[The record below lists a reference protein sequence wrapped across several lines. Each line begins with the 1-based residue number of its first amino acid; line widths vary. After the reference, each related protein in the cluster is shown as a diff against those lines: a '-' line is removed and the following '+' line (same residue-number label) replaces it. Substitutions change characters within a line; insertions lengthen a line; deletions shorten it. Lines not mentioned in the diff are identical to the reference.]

1 MIGIL
6 RPPSGNAD
14 GSDAFP
20 RDMTHVG
27 IIGAGHIGSA
37 IARVLVAQGHQVAI
51 ANSRGPETLA
61 DLVAEL
67 GENAQAMTAA
77 DAATFGEWVVVTVP
91 LKAIDDL
98 PVAELAGKIVV
109 DTNNYYWERDGHI
122 AELDEK
128 KTTTSR
134 MLQDRLP
141 QSTVVKGFNHIPAA
155 DITTDGAP
163 AGSPNRRA
171 LATASDSQD
180 GVTFITKLYDDFGF
194 DTVNVGGLDESWRVE
209 RDQPAYVIRQNADEL
224 RENLARAER

>member
-1 MIGIL
+1 
-6 RPPSGNAD
+6 
-14 GSDAFP
+14 
-20 RDMTHVG
+20 MTHVG

-37 IARVLVAQGHQVAI
+37 VARGLVAQGHQVAI
-51 ANSRGPETLA
+51 SNSRGPETLA

-67 GENAQAMTAA
+67 GENAHAVTAA
-77 DAATFGEWVVVTVP
+77 DAAAFGEWVVVTVP
-91 LKAIDDL
+91 LHAIDAL
-98 PVAELAGKIVV
+98 PVEQLAGKIVV

-163 AGSPNRRA
+163 AGAPGRRA
-171 LATASDSQD
+171 LATSSDSD
-180 GVTFITKLYDDFGF
+180 DAIVFITKLYDDFGF
-194 DTVNVGGLDESWRVE
+194 DTVNVGPLDESWRVE
-209 RDQPAYVIRQNADEL
+209 RDQPAYVIRQTADEL
-224 RENLARAER
+224 RANLARAER